1 MSATLVVH
9 GGTVY
14 DGSGAEGRLADV
26 VVDGDQV
33 VTVGP
38 CRGEHEGQVLDA
50 TGLAVSPGF
59 VNVLSHA
66 YFSVQ
71 QDPRGLSDL
80 CQGVTTEVFGEGLSI
95 GPFTPAT
102 RALVEPELEPS
113 QRQLDHPPFDWPR
126 LSEFLAY
133 LDGRGVAQNVASFVG
148 AHNLRMLGAGADDRP
163 MTGAELDTARG
174 VLDEELADG
183 ALGLASALIYPPGCF
198 ASTDELVAL
207 SDVVARYDGLY
218 ISHMRSEGD
227 RFLEALDELVE
238 IGARAQVRAEV
249 FHLKAA
255 GPGNWPKMAK
265 AIERIERARATG
277 QPVTA
282 DVYPYLAGQTSLGA
296 SIPPPFH
303 AGGPARLAER
313 LHDPAERARMRA
325 GITTPSDSWENLYLA
340 CDGADGVLLLP
351 DPHGAA
357 ADYRGLTLQQAAD
370 RRGTDAAEAVLDL
383 VALEPSLNAMYFMM
397 HEDCLRD
404 ALRQPWVSVGSDS
417 TTAAT
422 EPPFTDSSVHPR
434 TYGTFARVLG
444 RYVRDEGLL
453 SLAEAVRRMTSLPA
467 TNLALDRRGLL
478 APGRFADIVVF
489 DPATVEDR
497 ATYEDPHQYATG
509 VRHVVVNGE
518 VALRDGAPTG
528 ELPGRHLRRGSGTAT

>member
-1 MSATLVVH
+1 MPATLVVH
-9 GGTVY
+9 GGTVF
-14 DGSGAEGRLADV
+14 DGTGEPGRPADV
-26 VVDGDQV
+26 FVDGDQV
-33 VTVGP
+33 VAVTP
-38 CRGEHEGQVLDA
+38 CQGNHDGDVLDA
-50 TGLAVSPGF
+50 AGLAVAPGF

-113 QRQLDHPPFDWPR
+113 LRLDHPPLEWER
-126 LSEFLAY
+126 LSDFLGY
-133 LDGRGVAQNVASFVG
+133 LESRGVAQNVASFVG
-148 AHNLRMLGAGADDRP
+148 AHNLRMLGAGAENRP
-163 MTGAELDTARG
+163 MTDAELAHVRG

-207 SDVVARYDGLY
+207 SEVVARHDGLY

-255 GPGNWPKMAK
+255 GRDNWPKMAK
-265 AIERIERARATG
+265 AIDRIERARATG

-282 DVYPYLAGQTSLGA
+282 DVYPYLAGQTSLSA

-303 AGGPARLAER
+303 EGGAARFAER
-313 LHDPAERARMRA
+313 LRDPAERARMRE
-325 GITTPSDSWENLYLA
+325 GVTTPSDSWENLYLA
-340 CDGADGVLLLP
+340 AGGADGVLLLA
-351 DPHGAA
+351 DPLGDAA
-357 ADYRGLTLQQAAD
+357 AYHGLTLREAAE
-370 RRGTDAAEAVLDL
+370 RRGSDPVETLLDL
-383 VALEPSLNAMYFMM
+383 VALDPSTDAMYFMM
-397 HEDCLRD
+397 EEDGLRS
-404 ALRQPWVSVGSDS
+404 ALRQPWVSVGSDAQTFS
-417 TTAAT
+417 GEGRGAA
-422 EPPFTDSSVHPR
+422 HPR
-434 TYGTFARVLG
+434 AYGTFARVLG
-444 RYVRDEGLL
+444 RYVRDERLL
-453 SLAEAVRRMTSLPA
+453 PLAEAVRRMTSLPA
-467 TNLALDRRGLL
+467 TNLGLDRRGQL

-489 DPATVEDR
+489 DPDTVDDL
-497 ATYEDPHQYATG
+497 ATYDDPHRYATG

-518 VALRDGAPTG
+518 PAIRDGTPTG
-528 ELPGRHLRRGSGTAT
+528 HLSGRHLRRRKTS